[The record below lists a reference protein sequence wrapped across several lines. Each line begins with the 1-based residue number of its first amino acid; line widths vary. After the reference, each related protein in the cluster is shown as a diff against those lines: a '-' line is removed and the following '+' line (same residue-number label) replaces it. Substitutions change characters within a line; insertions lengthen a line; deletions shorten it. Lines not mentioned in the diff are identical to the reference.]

1 MILQNEICHIEINID
16 ETYTVDSVDNRHYDV
31 TLNPEH
37 YRHNDLS
44 KTLSIHIGLY
54 AREFQVA
61 LIGPYHSYDLDC
73 AVLQDDILTVL
84 QDNMITQIKITDA
97 YIIRRCHKQ
106 HAVLHRIFL
115 ITPIRR
121 LESSSAPFIN
131 APASCAVFP
140 FGRPPPVTTNIF
152 FTDSPP
158 PIQLPKSQK
167 CLFLKFL
174 SDKPVC
180 NPIHNHIIAAAGIAP
195 DGL

>member
-1 MILQNEICHIEINID
+1 MPPDESITYVTQNIKINLFKSFTINQVLGRCDHMILQNEICHIEINID

-97 YIIRRCHKQ
+97 G
-106 HAVLHRIFL
+106 L
-115 ITPIRR
+115 
-121 LESSSAPFIN
+121 
-131 APASCAVFP
+131 
-140 FGRPPPVTTNIF
+140 FG
-152 FTDSPP
+152 
-158 PIQLPKSQK
+158 L
-167 CLFLKFL
+167 
-174 SDKPVC
+174 
-180 NPIHNHIIAAAGIAP
+180 
-195 DGL
+195 